1 MNDVLQKLMA
11 LASKKFNVELGSLS
25 GGDDFFEKLQI
36 NSIQALSL
44 LTDLER
50 EFKIEIPDYELQD
63 VKTFNQL
70 AELISNRI

>member
-1 MNDVLQKLMA
+1 MNDVVNKLLD
-11 LASKKFNVELGSLS
+11 LASKKFKVDKSTLS
-25 GGDDFFEKLQI
+25 AGDDLFEKLQI

-63 VKTFNQL
+63 VRTFNQL
-70 AELISNRI
+70 AELINTRI

>member
-1 MNDVLQKLMA
+1 MNDVTQKLMD
-11 LASKKFNVELGSLS
+11 LAAKKFNVERSTLAS
-25 GGDDFFEKLQI
+25 GDDFFEKLQI

-63 VKTFNQL
+63 IKTFDQL
-70 AELISNRI
+70 AQLISNRI

>member
-1 MNDVLQKLMA
+1 MNDIIQKLMT
-11 LASKKFNVELGSLS
+11 LAAKKFNVDQNTLKS
-25 GGDDFFEKLQI
+25 GDDFFEKLQI

-63 VKTFNQL
+63 VKTFDQL